1 VANQMGKVKKGVNCS
16 VVGCNDRA
24 IQSVSIDK
32 VQEAAQAIGLKF
44 DARKSRRIYLCEK
57 HYKEVKK
64 YLKKTKKLEKWKHG
78 LPFT

>member
-1 VANQMGKVKKGVNCS
+1 MGKVKKGVNCS

-24 IQSVSIDK
+24 TQSISIDK
-32 VQEAAQAIGLKF
+32 VQEAAQAMRLKLNTE
-44 DARKSRRIYLCEK
+44 KSRRVYLCEK

-64 YLKKTKKLEKWKHG
+64 HLKKTKKLEKWKHG